1 MSGSSTSKVVA
12 FVTVGVLTAGVFT
25 ASGRDGMLSPSNL
38 IPLGLDAY
46 MPIPENNPLTPEK
59 VTLGRKLFHE
69 RRLSRDRSIACA
81 TCHDPRRAFT
91 DARPVSVGVFGRTGT
106 RRVPALINRGYGA
119 AFFWDGRASSLE
131 EQVLQ
136 PIQNPKELDMSLEEV
151 VARLEDKQEYRR
163 DFRMAFGSDPNGTD
177 LARALAS
184 YVRTILSGDSPFDR
198 YINGGHDALSAEAR
212 LGLEIFRGKG
222 NCVSCHVGPNLT
234 DEHFHNT
241 GVAWRGGKLLDPGRF
256 AVSGEEK
263 DHGAFKTP
271 SLREIARMR
280 PYMHD
285 GSLASLE
292 EVIEFY
298 NRGGRVNPWLDS
310 EIHPLHLTTEE
321 VKALIAFLQSLSGT
335 VREGAPAPR

>member
-1 MSGSSTSKVVA
+1 M
-12 FVTVGVLTAGVFT
+12 
-25 ASGRDGMLSPSNL
+25 
-38 IPLGLDAY
+38 
-46 MPIPENNPLTPEK
+46 
-59 VTLGRKLFHE
+59 
-69 RRLSRDRSIACA
+69 
-81 TCHDPRRAFT
+81 
-91 DARPVSVGVFGRTGT
+91 GVFGRTGT

-119 AFFWDGRASSLE
+119 AFFWDGRASTLE

-136 PIQNPKELDMSLEEV
+136 PIQNPKELDMSLKEV

-163 DFRMAFGSDPNGTD
+163 EFRAAFDADVNGTD

-198 YINGGHDALSAEAR
+198 YMNGDRDDLSVEAK

-222 NCVSCHVGPNLT
+222 NCVACHIGPNFS

-241 GVAWRGGKLLDPGRF
+241 GVAWREGKLLDPGRF
-256 AVSGEEK
+256 AVTGNEK

-271 SLREIARMR
+271 TLREIARTP
-280 PYMHD
+280 PYMHN
-285 GSLASLE
+285 GSLASLT

-310 EIHPLHLTTEE
+310 EIHPLHLAPEE
-321 VKALIAFLQSLSGT
+321 EKALIAFLQSLSGT
-335 VREGAPAPR
+335 VREGAPPPR